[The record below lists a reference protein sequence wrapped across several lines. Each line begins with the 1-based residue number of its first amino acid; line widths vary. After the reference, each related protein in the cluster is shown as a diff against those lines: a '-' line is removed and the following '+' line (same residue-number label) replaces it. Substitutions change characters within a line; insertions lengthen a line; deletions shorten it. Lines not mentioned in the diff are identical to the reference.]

1 MRLLALFAV
10 LLVLAPSAQ
19 AATPQGITAIDERI
33 GQVHDALAAANQ
45 THGEREEFEA
55 AQVELGRSGVA
66 LTNGASIVAQSNLL
80 RAYAALETGR
90 TKAQAQAHGAEDP
103 DQAVVDRAHALAQR
117 ADGNVSSLRS
127 DLAQAPQAGLEP
139 VALDGLLAVGH
150 HVLQVIDLLDQ
161 HRLHQ
166 RTWDQG
172 EEREEVS
179 RGLISTAA
187 SAALATDI
195 ATDLQR
201 LTAQARAQASVS
213 DVVPPETLEQA
224 SQQRVDWVK
233 GHGSMPNQEGRDR
246 FLSLHESGEH
256 LLALA
261 AFTLWYQ
268 DVAFNR
274 ISTEAQRGGD
284 VEPLEVGQQALAEAR
299 GPVEAWHE
307 ELGTASGTA
316 QGALASAQF
325 TLDRAEGV
333 SDRHANQSG
342 AYATSLAHR
351 AVEHTGILV
360 EVFTGELHPPG
371 QPLPSPGAS
380 SSQER
385 ERSAPVPALIG
396 IGAVLLAAVA
406 AGRGRRPG

>member
-10 LLVLAPSAQ
+10 LLVLAPPAQ

-33 GQVHDALAAANQ
+33 GQVHDALAAAND
-45 THGEREEFEA
+45 THGQRDEFQA

-66 LTNGASIVAQSNLL
+66 LTNGASIIAQSSLL
-80 RAYAALETGR
+80 RAYSALETGR
-90 TKAQAQAHGAEDP
+90 TKAQAHGSEDP
-103 DQAVVDRAHALAQR
+103 DQALVDRAHRLAQR
-117 ADGNVSSLRS
+117 ADANVSGLRS
-127 DLAQAPQAGLEP
+127 DLAQAPQAGLDP

-150 HVLQVIDLLDQ
+150 HVLQVMDLLEQ
-161 HRLHQ
+161 HRIHQ

-172 EEREEVS
+172 EEHEEVS

-187 SAALATDI
+187 SAALAADL

-201 LTAQARAQASVS
+201 LTAQARAQAEVGQ
-213 DVVPPETLEQA
+213 VVPPETLEEA
-224 SQQRVDWVK
+224 SQHRVDWVD
-233 GHGSMPNQEGRDR
+233 GQGSLPNQEGRDR
-246 FLSLHESGEH
+246 FLRLHENGEH

-284 VEPLEVGQQALAEAR
+284 VEPLEAGQQALAEAR

-325 TLDRAEGV
+325 TLDRAAGV

-342 AYATSLAHR
+342 AYAASLAHR

-360 EVFTGELHPPG
+360 EAFTREVHVPGE
-371 QPLPSPGAS
+371 PLPSPGAES
-380 SSQER
+380 SEDK
-385 ERSAPVPALIG
+385 ERSAPSPALLG
-396 IGAVLLAAVA
+396 IGVALLAASIG
-406 AGRGRRPG
+406 GRARRPG